1 MHEPE
6 LGKEGTMNAMR
17 RYLQKECRMLQVW
30 AGKTDSDDDYVTY
43 ISEDLSFFA
52 VLSSDKGTR
61 LYTISTVGDVIYMHE
76 KNLHKLA
83 ENAAKLH

>member
-6 LGKEGTMNAMR
+6 LGREGTMNAMR

-30 AGKTDSDDDYVTY
+30 AGKTVNDDDYVTY
-43 ISEDLSFFA
+43 ISEDLTFFA

-61 LYTISTVGDVIYMHE
+61 LYTVSTVGDVVFMHE
-76 KNLHKLA
+76 KNLKELA
-83 ENAAKLH
+83 ENVSRH